1 MESRGLVLSW
11 TVMIVFDSALH
22 MSDNPYGLKIWE
34 ISAASQAVLTLVMK
48 STGEDPR
55 KSNMSGPLDNF
66 AILTY

>member
-1 MESRGLVLSW
+1 MY
-11 TVMIVFDSALH
+11 
-22 MSDNPYGLKIWE
+22 DNPYGLKRLKIWE

>member
-1 MESRGLVLSW
+1 
-11 TVMIVFDSALH
+11 

-55 KSNMSGPLDNF
+55 KLNMTGSFDPI
-66 AILTY
+66 ILQY